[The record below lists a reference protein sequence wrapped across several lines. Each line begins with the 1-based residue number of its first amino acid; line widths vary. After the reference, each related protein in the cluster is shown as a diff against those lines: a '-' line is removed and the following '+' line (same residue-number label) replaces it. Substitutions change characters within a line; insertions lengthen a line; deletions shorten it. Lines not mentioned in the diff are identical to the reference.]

1 MYMKFLKVFSLATAS
16 SLIFAASNNAVADPA
31 ESRAGPFRLAKT
43 DATFYLGY
51 EKSVSLMR
59 GAQAVPIQ
67 REARKTLDGTAAMT
81 AARLSTLDAASS
93 TPTFNFAHNIERFE
107 IGNVKKTEN
116 LRTFSAVNTGV
127 QAFADLT
134 WGDTLW
140 VVPTTAAGA
149 SVQALNVVIDR
160 SVTGAGE
167 ASAMAHYDVLSKT
180 YVNGLELPLLTY
192 AIVKAPGGLDQILGQ
207 AVMRSEVAVQVGR
220 RFTMEAV
227 LTIVDGLAPSRVS
240 ASSEYLRDAFDG
252 AGYTISIQPGLG
264 LCLRSASG
272 KFKSGDCQQ

>member
-1 MYMKFLKVFSLATAS
+1 
-16 SLIFAASNNAVADPA
+16 
-31 ESRAGPFRLAKT
+31 
-43 DATFYLGY
+43 
-51 EKSVSLMR
+51 
-59 GAQAVPIQ
+59 
-67 REARKTLDGTAAMT
+67 
-81 AARLSTLDAASS
+81 
-93 TPTFNFAHNIERFE
+93 
-107 IGNVKKTEN
+107 
-116 LRTFSAVNTGV
+116 
-127 QAFADLT
+127 
-134 WGDTLW
+134 
-140 VVPTTAAGA
+140 VPTTAAGA
-149 SVQALNVVIDR
+149 YVQTLNIAIDR

-180 YVNGLELPLLTY
+180 YVNGLEVPLLTY